1 MKAIR
6 VGICMLVAFSVLSFG
21 GVEPWGQA
29 ILEIGAATLFVFWGV
44 LVIRRRQA
52 EIHWNWLYLPLLGL
66 GAIAIV
72 QCVFGLSVY
81 PYLTKIELLKWASCF
96 LLFFLTMESFETEDQ
111 VRHFVWFLLSLGFVV
126 SLFGIIQ
133 HFAFNGKLYWIVALP
148 SGAGPFG
155 PFVDGDHFAGFVELI
170 APLGLALLFF
180 RSWRR
185 EQLTLLLLFTIV
197 PIGALI
203 LSASRG
209 GIIGLVL
216 EVSLLALLSR
226 AHRIGRKQLLG
237 ATAIALVAGSFV
249 VWLGVSKA
257 IQRFEQLTHEGISR
271 ELRVSMYQD
280 TGHIILD
287 HPWVGT
293 GLGTLVAIYPRY
305 ASFYNGLTVDHAHN
319 DYLEL
324 LADTG
329 IVGGV
334 CGLAFIGLLFW
345 QGHAKLQSARGSF
358 ARAMIAGSLAA
369 CTGLLLHSLVDFNL
383 HIPSNALI
391 FLLLSW
397 IATADW
403 TRVFLFSTFES
414 CRT

>member
-1 MKAIR
+1 MNAIP
-6 VGICMLVAFSVLSFG
+6 VGICTLVVFSVLSFG

-29 ILEIGAATLFVFWGV
+29 ILEIGAATLFVLWGV
-44 LVIRRRQA
+44 LVIRRRQV

-72 QCVFGLSVY
+72 QCFFGISVY
-81 PYLTKIELLKWASCF
+81 PYLTKIELLKWASYF
-96 LLFFLTMESFETEDQ
+96 LLFFLTIESFETADQ
-111 VRHFVWFLLSLGFVV
+111 VRQFVWFLLSLGFVV

-133 HFAFNGKLYWIVALP
+133 HFTFNGKLYWLVALP

-155 PFVDGDHFAGFVELI
+155 PFVDGDHFAGFVELT
-170 APLGLALLFF
+170 APLGLALLLF
-180 RSWRR
+180 RAWRR

-216 EVSLLALLSR
+216 ELSLLVLLSR
-226 AHRIGRKQLLG
+226 AHQIGRKQQLG
-237 ATAIALVAGSFV
+237 AAVLALIAGTFI

-280 TGHIILD
+280 TGRIILD
-287 HPWVGT
+287 HPGVGT
-293 GLGTLVAIYPRY
+293 GLGTLVAVYPRY

-329 IVGGV
+329 LIGGI
-334 CGLAFIGLLFW
+334 CGLSFIGLLFW
-345 QGHAKLQSARGSF
+345 RGFANLQLAAESAQ
-358 ARAMIAGSLAA
+358 AAVAGSLVA
-369 CTGLLLHSLVDFNL
+369 CTGMLLHSLLDFNL

-391 FLLLSW
+391 FLLLSCVA
-397 IATADW
+397 IVDVRERHAGTP
-403 TRVFLFSTFES
+403 
-414 CRT
+414 